1 VNAWSGSEH
10 AGGQWV
16 DSPAPLDTI
25 PVYLRKDGAVQPFG
39 PFADLASAGE

>member
-1 VNAWSGSEH
+1 
-10 AGGQWV
+10 V